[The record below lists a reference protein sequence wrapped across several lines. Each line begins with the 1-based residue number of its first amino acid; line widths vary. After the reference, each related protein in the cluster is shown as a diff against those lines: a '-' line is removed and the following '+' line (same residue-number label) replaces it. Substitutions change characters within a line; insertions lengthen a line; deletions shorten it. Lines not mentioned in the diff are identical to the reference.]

1 MPTHPLL
8 AMARSAGNPVIG
20 TETITILWEG
30 KTAPYLLDDIHN
42 WEEDPQTLVPIGSEL
57 WSFSMPLAMDA
68 YLEYAFL
75 DPTTGVRLPDPLNPN
90 IIWNGINAYN
100 HYFYM
105 PQIRPSPFIQP
116 IAGIAKG
123 KVTRYRVPTREFAV
137 GLNRMVYLYQPP
149 VKTPVPLVVVYDGPD
164 YLKRACLNVIVDNM
178 IATNR
183 VRPFAMALVQN
194 GGRARSLEYSCSDAT
209 LRFVFEC
216 VIPLAQEH
224 LTILPPG
231 GEPYG
236 ILGSSMG
243 GLMALYT
250 GMRMPHVFGKVLSQS
265 GSFTLLEH
273 ELVVMDLVNYA
284 PPPDIDIWMDAG
296 RYEWLLDDNRKMFS
310 LLREKQYKV
319 RYHEFSGGHNP
330 TAWRDD
336 IWRGLEALFR

>member
-1 MPTHPLL
+1 
-8 AMARSAGNPVIG
+8 
-20 TETITILWEG
+20 
-30 KTAPYLLDDIHN
+30 
-42 WEEDPQTLVPIGSEL
+42 
-57 WSFSMPLAMDA
+57 
-68 YLEYAFL
+68 
-75 DPTTGVRLPDPLNPN
+75 VRLPDPLNPN